1 MFSGIITDIGRIL
14 HRDDLEQTSIVVSCS
29 YKSNDILIGGSIS
42 CSGVCLTITEK
53 GIDSGK
59 TYFTADIS
67 RETNERTTSKDW
79 DVGTLLNLEPSLKIG
94 DEIGGHFVYGHV
106 DCAVKILSI
115 EKGKNSNIFSI
126 SYPKDYVGLI
136 VRKGSICLDGISL
149 TINKVNDEYFT
160 VNIIPQTTRLT
171 TWSEIKANE
180 NVNLELDMLSR
191 YVFSYLE
198 RERK

>member
-14 HRDDLEQTSIVVSCS
+14 QRDDLEQTSIVVSCS
-29 YKSNDILIGGSIS
+29 YKLDDILIGGSIS

>member
-1 MFSGIITDIGRIL
+1 MFSGIITNIGKIL
-14 HRDDLEQTSIVVSCS
+14 QRDDSEQTSIVVSSS
-29 YKSNDILIGGSIS
+29 YKSKDILIGGSIS
-42 CSGVCLTITEK
+42 CSGVCLTVTEK

-106 DCAVKILSI
+106 DCTVKVLSI

-126 SYPKDYVGLI
+126 SYPKDYIGLI

-149 TINKVNDEYFT
+149 TINNVSDEYFT
-160 VNIIPQTTRLT
+160 VNIIPQTARLT
-171 TWSEIKANE
+171 TWSEIKTNE

-198 RERK
+198 REGK

>member
-1 MFSGIITDIGRIL
+1 MFSGIITNIGKIL
-14 HRDDLEQTSIVVSCS
+14 QRDDSEQTSIVVSSS
-29 YKSNDILIGGSIS
+29 YKSKDILIGGSIS
-42 CSGVCLTITEK
+42 CSGVCLTVTEK
-53 GIDSGK
+53 GIDRGK
-59 TYFTADIS
+59 TYFSADIS
-67 RETNERTTSKDW
+67 KETNERTTSKGW
-79 DVGTLLNLEPSLKIG
+79 NIGTLLNLEPSLRIG
-94 DEIGGHFVYGHV
+94 DEIGGHFVYGHI
-106 DCAVKILSI
+106 DCTAKILSI
-115 EKGKNSNIFSI
+115 ERGKNSNIFSI
-126 SYPKDYVGLI
+126 SYPKDYLGLI